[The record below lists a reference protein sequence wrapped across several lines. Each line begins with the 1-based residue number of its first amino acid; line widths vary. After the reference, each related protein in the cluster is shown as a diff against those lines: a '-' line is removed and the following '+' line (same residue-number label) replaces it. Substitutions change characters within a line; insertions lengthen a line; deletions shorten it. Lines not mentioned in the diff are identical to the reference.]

1 MRKLLL
7 QVNTFT
13 VVGAL
18 LMGVVMMS
26 FKEDKT
32 KKVDEVTYGV
42 LSQDL
47 VNHRLYITASPIS
60 SSSGSCGFASY
71 PCKITFEE
79 GDVDIQGD
87 ATNGW
92 YVADD
97 ADFDTSG
104 SGPYAY

>member
-32 KKVDEVTYGV
+32 KKVATVVYGV
-42 LSQDL
+42 LSQDSG
-47 VNHRLYITASPIS
+47 NHRLYITASPIS
-60 SSSGSCGFASY
+60 TTSGSCGLASY
-71 PCKITFEE
+71 PCRISFEE
-79 GDVDIQGD
+79 GDVTIQGD
-87 ATNGW
+87 AANGW
-92 YVADD
+92 YVDDD
-97 ADFDTSG
+97 ADFTTSG
-104 SGPYAY
+104 NGPYAN